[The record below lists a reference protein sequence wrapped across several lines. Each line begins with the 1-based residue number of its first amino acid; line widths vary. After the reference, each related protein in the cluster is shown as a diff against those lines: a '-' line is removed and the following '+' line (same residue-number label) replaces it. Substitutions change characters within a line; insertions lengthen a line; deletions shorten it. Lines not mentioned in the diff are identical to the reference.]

1 MAEITVKM
9 IIDIGVLCVT
19 TFMMLA
25 VGMDLK
31 VRHFREM
38 ARGKRKLIL
47 MLASQAVLLPM
58 LGLALT
64 RMMALPP
71 HLSAGILLL
80 AACPVGDIAN
90 FYTLLARTNVALSV
104 TLNTLS
110 CLLSVITMAA
120 IFPVYDYLLGGR
132 FAFAVPTPELTLRL
146 TLIVV
151 LPVLTGMAARRFIP
165 EFVARSAKAVRDVSL
180 AGIVLLLVF
189 VMITQRDR
197 LAADWQLTTV
207 AGAVFMAVAMATG
220 LMFGRVLR
228 LKADDSMTAGI
239 IFAVRNV
246 GLASAI
252 AITLLNRVEY
262 AVFAVVYF
270 LTEVPILLAA
280 VAAYRQWWATAPQP
294 VQSDGG
300 MNVNL

>member
-1 MAEITVKM
+1 MKT

-19 TFMMLA
+19 VLMMLA
-25 VGMDLK
+25 VGMDLEVRNFRK
-31 VRHFREM
+31 V
-38 ARGKRKLIL
+38 ARGKRTLIL
-47 MLASQAVLLPM
+47 TLVSQSVLLPA

-64 RMMALPP
+64 FVMALPP

-90 FYTLLARTNVALSV
+90 FYTLLARANVALSV

-110 CLLSVITMAA
+110 CLLSVVTMAA
-120 IFPVYDYLLGGR
+120 IFPAYDYLLGGR
-132 FAFAVPTPELTLRL
+132 FVFAVPTPALMLRL

-151 LPVLTGMAARRFIP
+151 LPVLAGMAARRFIP
-165 EFVARSAKAVRDVSL
+165 NFVKRHANTVRNVSL
-180 AGIVLLLVF
+180 VGIALLLVF
-189 VMITQRDR
+189 VMIAQRDR
-197 LAADWQLTTV
+197 LAADWQLTAL
-207 AGAVFMAVAMATG
+207 AGAVFMAAAMATG
-220 LMFGRVLR
+220 LMFGRALR

-294 VQSDGG
+294 EQSAGG
-300 MNVNL
+300 VNVKL